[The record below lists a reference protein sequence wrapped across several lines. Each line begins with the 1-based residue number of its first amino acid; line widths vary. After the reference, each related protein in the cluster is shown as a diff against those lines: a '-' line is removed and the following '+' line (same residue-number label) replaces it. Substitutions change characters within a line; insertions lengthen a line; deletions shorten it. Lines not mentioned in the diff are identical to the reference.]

1 MAKGITEE
9 EAEILVEENLKN
21 GFKQDQL
28 LVTGIPIGEHFATP
42 LDKIETRKKLNEIL
56 AANTG
61 QPLSVIEVDTER
73 DHYMSAAEAAE
84 YGLIDAVLEKR

>member
-1 MAKGITEE
+1 
-9 EAEILVEENLKN
+9 
-21 GFKQDQL
+21 
-28 LVTGIPIGEHFATP
+28 
-42 LDKIETRKKLNEIL
+42 TRKKLNEIL